1 MKNFFFSFLVII
13 IFSISIGYFV
23 EYLTQNRINP
33 AKIFNNTIDKTVGMI
48 DSVFGNNFTNRRE
61 YEFWKHIESPD
72 PNKTGLYCFCQK
84 SINGC
89 KQENFA
95 NKKFFQR
102 VNNIDLHFDLGEI
115 WFDGLILNIHSLE
128 KDSIIAK
135 NKEGSN
141 FIKINKFIEGDQL
154 RYYEARI
161 SKNLNLETW
170 FCVDHRFKEYGK
182 INYY

>member
-1 MKNFFFSFLVII
+1 MKNFFFSFLVLI
-13 IFSISIGYFV
+13 IFAISIGYIV
-23 EYLTQNRINP
+23 EYQTQNRINP
-33 AKIFNNTIDKTVGMI
+33 GKIFYNTVDKTVGMI
-48 DSVFGNNFTNRRE
+48 DSVFGNNFTDRRE

-95 NKKFFQR
+95 NKKFFQK
-102 VNNIDLHFDLGEI
+102 VNNIDLHFNLGEI

-170 FCVDHRFKEYGK
+170 FCVDHRFEEYGK